1 MFESTKSR
9 FGTPPVGPKN
19 PLSRRQVQPPTWR
32 RWLPVAAILAIA
44 AISQARTPQVAVA
57 EQVQLAPPS
66 TTLAPHLRTIAI
78 AISRNERPPLVPD
91 DLIDVYSVDVFS
103 GSPLLVVDGG
113 RVVAVDDSRIVI
125 AVPGSAAAAIAV
137 AAASKTFTVVGR

>member
-9 FGTPPVGPKN
+9 FGPPPIGPQN
-19 PLSRRQVQPPTWR
+19 PLSRRQVLPPTWR

-57 EQVQLAPPS
+57 EQVQPAP
-66 TTLAPHLRTIAI
+66 TTLAPHLRTVAI
-78 AISRNERPPLVPD
+78 AIPRNERPPLVPD
-91 DLIDVYSVDVFS
+91 DLVDVYSVDVFT
-103 GSPLLVVDGG
+103 GSPVLVVDGG

-137 AAASKTFTVVGR
+137 AAASRTFTVVGR